1 VGSTPRVEP
10 ERSLEALLSGWARSR
25 GMPNLITLTSLD
37 ATIMSTNLLVQTI
50 EPDEPSV
57 PAPQPSGKI
66 NAPSNARAPVVLTPT
81 NRTVEQ
87 MASNPNDAESGM
99 SL

>member
-1 VGSTPRVEP
+1 
-10 ERSLEALLSGWARSR
+10 
-25 GMPNLITLTSLD
+25 
-37 ATIMSTNLLVQTI
+37 MSTNPLVQTI

-57 PAPQPSGKI
+57 SAPQPSGKI

-99 SL
+99 SLQQLWSNKSQMNTRMQDLQGYFDR